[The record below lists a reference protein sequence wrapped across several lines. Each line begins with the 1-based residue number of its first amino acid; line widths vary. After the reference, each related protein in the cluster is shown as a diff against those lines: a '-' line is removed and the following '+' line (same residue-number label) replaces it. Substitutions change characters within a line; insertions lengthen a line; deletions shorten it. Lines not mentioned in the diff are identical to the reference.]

1 MSTEH
6 LCEQK
11 SERFSTQGT
20 RTEALPGKVSTDIY
34 SSETQGCNHKSSFP
48 KFESLT
54 SPLLYAVR
62 DEKALAQ
69 HSPVRSNSWESG
81 KSAPVSC
88 YSRHTQYILGYSK
101 IESLTNPLLHAV
113 KDAKALAHTAL
124 HAVVGGT
131 GKEAPSIVYSRHMH
145 KYIQSCDCL

>member
-11 SERFSTQGT
+11 SERFSTQRT

-48 KFESLT
+48 KFETLT
-54 SPLLYAVR
+54 SPLLHAVR

-69 HSPVRSNSWESG
+69 HSPVRSSSLGSG
-81 KSAPVSC
+81 KSAPPIV
-88 YSRHTQYILGYSK
+88 YRRHNKNTPTT
-101 IESLTNPLLHAV
+101 ESLTSPLLHAV
-113 KDAKALAHTAL
+113 KDAKALAHAAL
-124 HAVVGGT
+124 HAVV
-131 GKEAPSIVYSRHMH
+131 V
-145 KYIQSCDCL
+145 